1 MKVFCAYPSRP
12 AEIGQTIKSAKEE
25 LLRYHA
31 SVEASLWEQLEIP
44 GRFIAEGVL
53 EAIENADVTAA
64 DITVP
69 NFNVTF
75 EIGFA
80 IGRGKRV
87 ITLQYAPLAPAD
99 RALRGQMGIFDT
111 LAYKEYQNSKELT
124 ALLRDLRE
132 HPIRAISR
140 AGNVRAPVYLTED
153 RWRTDGATR
162 IIARIKKA
170 RLGYRSFDPNEQPR
184 LSAVDAIAQVSQ
196 SYGVLVH
203 LVSASR
209 QDSSLTNIRGA
220 FIAGLAQ
227 GMEKELLILQQG
239 DDPVPLDFRDLVSSY
254 TYPEQ
259 IDEYISDFAGR
270 VYEAV
275 QGSVEIPVTAS
286 QSILARMELGASSA
300 ENELRELGEYYLPTE
315 GFRRAQRGDVRLI
328 LGRKGSGKTA
338 IFLQVR
344 DRLRSQQNV
353 VLDLK
358 PDGFRLIKFRDQV
371 LSLLDRGTA
380 EHTVTAFWE
389 FLLFIELAHKVI
401 DLDRERSRM
410 DSRLVKPYRD
420 LLETYRAYGYEQ
432 QGDFAERMS
441 RLLGRIEGDM
451 SARLAGSTEK
461 TLPAQEITA
470 IIHRKDLVELQRAL
484 LGYLPSKRSV
494 WILFD
499 NIDKGWA
506 SHGIAKE
513 DLVVVKSLIEA
524 TRKVERA
531 LQQRDV
537 EAHSLVFLR
546 NDVYELLI
554 DQLPDRGKEAKAILD
569 WTDSELLR
577 EVLRRR
583 AHHAG
588 CETASTFADLWASVC
603 VSHIDGEES
612 SQYLVDR
619 SLMRPR
625 HLIDLVNYC
634 RGNALTLGHERIE
647 QDDLRAGTALL
658 SRDLVSDL
666 SHEIR
671 DVHPSAEDLLYAFT
685 GYDPNMSQDDVVL
698 ALMEAQIPE
707 SQHEQVTQL
716 LIWYGFLGVLD
727 DDNDPRFIYQVQYN
741 PKVLATY
748 RNRRTRQAK
757 CFQVNPVF
765 WPALGIKAH

>member
-1 MKVFCAYPSRP
+1 MKAFFAYPFRP
-12 AEIGQTIKSAKEE
+12 NEIGQTIKHANDE
-25 LLRYHA
+25 LERYHA
-31 SVEASLWEQLEIP
+31 SNQVRLWEQLDIP

-53 EAIENADVTAA
+53 EAIENADITAA

-75 EIGFA
+75 EIGYA

-87 ITLQYAPLAPAD
+87 LTVQYAPLAPAD
-99 RALRGQMGIFDT
+99 RSLRGQMGIFDT
-111 LAYKEYQNSKELT
+111 LACKEYQNSKEL
-124 ALLRDLRE
+124 AAVLRDLRE
-132 HPIRAISR
+132 EPVRAVSR
-140 AGNVRAPVYLTED
+140 ARNARTPVYLTED

-203 LVSASR
+203 LVGESR
-209 QDSSLTNIRGA
+209 QDSRLTNIRGA
-220 FIAGLAQ
+220 FIAGLAL
-227 GMEKELLILQQG
+227 GMGKETLILQQG
-239 DDPVPLDFRDLVSSY
+239 DDPVPLDYRDLVSSY

-259 IDEYISDFAGR
+259 IDDYISEFAGR

-275 QGSVEIPVTAS
+275 QGSVEIPITSS

-300 ENELRELGEYYLPTE
+300 ENELRDLADYYLPTD
-315 GFRRAQRGDVRLI
+315 GFRRAQRGDIRLV

-344 DRLRSQQNV
+344 DRLRSQQNI

-371 LSLLDRGTA
+371 LLMLDRGTA

-401 DLDRERSRM
+401 EFDRDRSRR
-410 DSRLVKPYRD
+410 DSRLLKPYRD
-420 LLETYRAYGYEQ
+420 LLDVYRSYGYEA

-441 RLLGRIEGDM
+441 RLLNRIEGDV
-451 SARLAGSTEK
+451 SARVAGDKEK
-461 TLPAQEITA
+461 GFPAQEITA
-470 IIHRKDLVELQRAL
+470 IVHRKDLVDLQRAL
-484 LGYLPSKRSV
+484 LGYLVHKRSV

-513 DLVVVKSLIEA
+513 DLVIVKSLIEA
-524 TRKVERA
+524 TRKVERT

-554 DQLPDRGKEAKAILD
+554 DQLPDRGKEAKAVLD
-569 WTDSELLR
+569 WTDPELLR

-588 CETASTFADLWASVC
+588 CETAVTFSDLWASVC

-612 SQYLVDR
+612 SQYLIDR

-634 RGNALTLGHERIE
+634 RGNALTLGHERME

-658 SRDLVSDL
+658 SRDLVTDL
-666 SHEIR
+666 GHEIR
-671 DVHPSAEDLLYAFT
+671 DVNPTAEDLLYAFT
-685 GYDPNMSQDDVVL
+685 GYERDMSHDDVAL
-698 ALMEAQIPE
+698 ALMEAKVPEAQQEQI
-707 SQHEQVTQL
+707 VQL
-716 LIWYGFLGVLD
+716 LVWYGFLGVLD
-727 DDNDPRFIYQVQYN
+727 DDNEPRFIYQVQYN
-741 PKVLATY
+741 PKVLGTY
-748 RNRRTRQAK
+748 RNRRTTQAK
-757 CFQVNPVF
+757 CFQINPVF
-765 WPALGIKAH
+765 WPALGIKP